1 MKVMGMGAIRFA
13 LGKTIRV
20 GGKTIVWKLQLIQA
34 TPRGC

>member
-20 GGKTIVWKLQLIQA
+20 GGKQSY
-34 TPRGC
+34 GSYN